1 VITFDGRQAHP
12 RPTLTVAQ
20 RLQQGPREDLRAA
33 RTTSLRSVP
42 VLPLRAGRHL
52 AAWLVWHTTHVSLLE
67 DATEPADRGGSA
79 HPAG

>member
-1 VITFDGRQAHP
+1 MSDQSDKTDPIDQ
-12 RPTLTVAQ
+12 
-20 RLQQGPREDLRAA
+20 EDLVVSGDRPL
-33 RTTSLRSVP
+33 SIPGELP